1 MVVFFLKKMSVINLQ
16 ILLLGDSSVGKT
28 SLLMRYIN
36 NEFKESMISTIGMD
50 IHKKQIKISN
60 KEVLLHLVDITGQER
75 FKSVART
82 YYKDVDG
89 IIFIFDVTNKDSF
102 IHIKDWLKDAQTYEV
117 DFDYIIVGNKIDLND
132 IIEVNEENVKSTYK
146 KAEYIKTSSK
156 NGTNIN
162 EAFEEIT
169 KIILKRLERTGSIS
183 RIDSRSSFH
192 LDNNQIIEHN
202 SHSKCCKK

>member
-1 MVVFFLKKMSVINLQ
+1 MSVINLQ

-50 IHKKQIKISN
+50 IHKKKIKISN

-102 IHIKDWLKDAQTYEV
+102 IHIKDWL
-117 DFDYIIVGNKIDLND
+117 ID
-132 IIEVNEENVKSTYK
+132 
-146 KAEYIKTSSK
+146 
-156 NGTNIN
+156 
-162 EAFEEIT
+162 
-169 KIILKRLERTGSIS
+169 
-183 RIDSRSSFH
+183 
-192 LDNNQIIEHN
+192 
-202 SHSKCCKK
+202 

>member
-1 MVVFFLKKMSVINLQ
+1 MSVINLQ

-50 IHKKQIKISN
+50 IHKKEIKISN

-102 IHIKDWLKDAQTYEV
+102 IHIKDWLNDAQTYEV

>member
-1 MVVFFLKKMSVINLQ
+1 MCVINLQ

-50 IHKKQIKISN
+50 IHKKKIKISN

-146 KAEYIKTSSK
+146 KAEYIETSSK

-192 LDNNQIIEHN
+192 LDNNQINAHN

>member
-1 MVVFFLKKMSVINLQ
+1 MSVINLQ

-36 NEFKESMISTIGMD
+36 NEFKESMMSTIGMD

>member
-1 MVVFFLKKMSVINLQ
+1 MSVINLQ

-50 IHKKQIKISN
+50 IHKKEIKISN

-102 IHIKDWLKDAQTYEV
+102 IHIKDWLRDAQTYEV
-117 DFDYIIVGNKIDLND
+117 DFDYIIVGNKIDLID

-146 KAEYIKTSSK
+146 KAEYIETSSK

-192 LDNNQIIEHN
+192 LDNNQINDHN

>member
-1 MVVFFLKKMSVINLQ
+1 MSFINIQ

-36 NEFKESMISTIGMD
+36 NEFKENMISTIGMD
-50 IHKKQIKISN
+50 IHKKKIKISN
-60 KEVLLHLVDITGQER
+60 KDVLLHLVDITGQER
-75 FKSVART
+75 FKSVAKN
-82 YYKDVDG
+82 YYRDVDG

-102 IHIKDWLKDAQTYEV
+102 IHIKDWIKDAQTYDT
-117 DFDYIIVGNKIDLND
+117 DFDYIIVGNKIDLNE

-146 KAEYIKTSSK
+146 NAQYIETSSK
-156 NGTNIN
+156 IGTGIN

-169 KIILKRLERTGSIS
+169 KLILKRLERTGSIS
-183 RIDSRSSFH
+183 RIDSRSSFQ
-192 LDNNQIIEHN
+192 LDNNQINEHN